1 MGLPVLDKTWFKNLN
16 IELRTLG
23 FGNSR
28 QDQREA
34 MWQIKNALVNL
45 PVPWTVEYSCD
56 GVTAGVPGDNIDR
69 WTDRSDVSFG
79 DNTQDGTTGVSWI
92 VLKQAAILPNFQLMI
107 KCDSEWGAQGTD
119 AEITVSPVAGY
130 TGGTTSDASPPTAT
144 DQVSILAEGTEW
156 YYQSGGIDTVF
167 DSIMNVWQSSDGECT
182 RLFFRNLTNGN
193 EFLQIRFEV
202 PKNPI
207 PEWTNPF
214 IACWLR
220 TTGNAFD
227 YARNND
233 TANLKA
239 WTPTG
244 GGGTMTFYSSG
255 EGIISGQAGQYTTG
269 KNDLSGDYEFYPMGL
284 HSRTLNSVGR
294 HGEVYDMWYV
304 PTLMVAGMTV
314 PLTPSETK
322 EFQVFGD
329 ILMVNDG
336 TDPVLV

>member
-1 MGLPVLDKTWFKNLN
+1 MALPVLDKTWFDDLN

-23 FGNSR
+23 FGNAQ
-28 QDQREA
+28 QDQREL

-56 GVTAGVPGDNIDR
+56 GVTAGTPGDNIDR

-79 DNTQDGTTGVSWI
+79 NAGVDGTSGVSWI
-92 VLKQAAILPNFQLMI
+92 VLKQSSILANFQLMI
-107 KCDSEWGAQGTD
+107 KCDSEWSLQATD
-119 AEITVSPVAGY
+119 AEITVSPAAGY

-144 DQVSILAEGTEW
+144 DQVVVLTEGAEW
-156 YYQSGGIDTVF
+156 SYQSAGASTVY
-167 DSIMNVWQSSDGECT
+167 DYSMNVWQSSDGQCN
-182 RLFFRNLTNGN
+182 RIFFRNLTNGS

-214 IACWLR
+214 IAMWLR
-220 TTGNAFD
+220 DTGNAFD
-227 YARNND
+227 FGSNND
-233 TANLKA
+233 AANLKA
-239 WTPTG
+239 YTPTG
-244 GGGTMTFYSSG
+244 GGGTMTFYSSC
-255 EGIISGQAGQYTTG
+255 EGIVSAMNPQFTTG

-294 HGEVYDMWYV
+294 HGEVFDLWYV
-304 PTLMVAGMTV
+304 PTLMVGGMTV

-329 ILMVNDG
+329 MLIVNDG
-336 TDPVLV
+336 TSPVLV